1 MSKFLDK
8 PGLDTF
14 WAKIKSTFQPV
25 ADRVT
30 SIRAASSATDTKYP
44 TEKAVRTA
52 LDDYRTKLQD
62 ASKGGVNLVVNGN
75 GVVGTNYNFGAR
87 TFIGNTDLPE
97 GTAGCFHAVANT
109 IWHDEPIAVDVGK
122 TYEAEVWYRVKSANT
137 STVRFSVCCFD
148 VDGKEIQAI
157 SSTYGVG
164 TLTELTQDLK
174 PGDTV
179 VHLADLSGANWLSE
193 TNYHHGFIFWNY
205 QNSLGYTYPP
215 ETYSRNVYPQG
226 NGYLWDDSSA
236 VNVSAGTITLKAAWN
251 GPTIPAGTKVSR
263 RNSGVV
269 YKYIQSTASSS
280 ASTSWEKLS
289 GKVFGMT
296 SPGSTDGGSFRRGTA
311 YIRIGFYNSNTTTN
325 EYIEF
330 TGMSLREL
338 PAKLATARKL
348 KTNLARTSD
357 STFDGSADQLNI
369 PVTGMLPVGNG
380 GTGKASVTAGNYVV
394 GAGTSAMVEKTPKDV
409 GSDVLSS
416 LDNKSN
422 ASSYADFVD
431 GDFVVGSDHVNAS
444 TISASTFVRRT
455 ALNLWNYIRSK
466 LSGSDVNIGGNAAN
480 ATTARDFDTSTGTIK
495 SALAGK
501 SDTGHVHNTDA
512 NEVTSNSTNLEVVTD
527 TTEFVTTNTSGYS
540 SSDKKLYRRP
550 IKSKLWPWIAS
561 NLESEAGYIN
571 YTYNVTSDT
580 NINSHV
586 LAGIIL
592 PGSSLGSCR
601 LMFAMVVNFNIGEG
615 AGCGGLVKVHIE
627 ISGGGI
633 YYVKR
638 ISLSNVTGDLSI
650 SDLKIVEGTSA
661 NKKVVGLVW
670 NGVLLSNRPVQA
682 TVLSRHVVGGD
693 FVYNGDVASGTNIAW
708 ETGGARVWAEDGNV
722 VHTTGDETIQGLK
735 TFSNTTAGN
744 DLDINLQSVTN
755 NGTYKMGVEIAASGR
770 RGLWDYS
777 GTGISGEGKWIIF
790 KDTDNVVHVG
800 DDTAQR
806 SKVKI
811 GGITLDFSGTIGS
824 ASNTLYI
831 G

>member
-122 TYEAEVWYRVKSANT
+122 TYEAEVWYRVKSADT

-148 VDGKEIQAI
+148 VDDKEIQAI
-157 SSTYGVG
+157 FSTYGVG

-226 NGYLWDDSSA
+226 NVYLWDDSSA

-263 RNSGVV
+263 RNSGGV

-311 YIRIGFYNSNTTTN
+311 YIRIGFYNANTTTN

-330 TGMSLREL
+330 TGMSLREV

-348 KTNLARTSD
+348 KTNLARTAD

-369 PVTGMLPVGNG
+369 PVTGTLPVANG
-380 GTGKASVTAGNYVV
+380 GTGRTSVTAGNYVV
-394 GAGTSAMVEKTPKDV
+394 GAGTSAMVEKAPKDV

-466 LSGSDVNIGGNAAN
+466 LSGSDVDIGGNAAT
-480 ATTARDFDTSTGTIK
+480 ATTAQDFDTSTGTIK

-512 NEVTSNSTNLEVVTD
+512 NEVTSNSTNLDVVTD
-527 TTEFVTTNTSGYS
+527 TTEFVTTNINGYS
-540 SSDKKLYRRP
+540 SNDKKLYRRP

-601 LMFAMVVNFNIGEG
+601 LMFAMVVNFNIGEVT
-615 AGCGGLVKVHIE
+615 GCGGLVKVQIE
-627 ISGGGI
+627 ISGGGS
-633 YYVKR
+633 YFVKR
-638 ISLSNVTGDLSI
+638 ISLSNVTGNLSI

-670 NGVLLSNRPVQA
+670 NGVLLSNRPMQA
-682 TVLSRHVVGGD
+682 TVLSRHVVGGG
-693 FVYNGDVASGTNIAW
+693 FVYNGDVASGTNKAW

-722 VHTTGDETIQGLK
+722 VHTTGDETIKGTK

-744 DLDINLQSVTN
+744 ELDINLQSVTN
-755 NGTYKMGVEIAASGR
+755 NGTYKMGVDIAASGN

-790 KDTDNVVHVG
+790 KDVDNVVNVG
-800 DDTAQR
+800 EAT

-811 GGITLDFSGTIGS
+811 GGITFDFSGTIGS
-824 ASNTLYI
+824 ASDTLYI